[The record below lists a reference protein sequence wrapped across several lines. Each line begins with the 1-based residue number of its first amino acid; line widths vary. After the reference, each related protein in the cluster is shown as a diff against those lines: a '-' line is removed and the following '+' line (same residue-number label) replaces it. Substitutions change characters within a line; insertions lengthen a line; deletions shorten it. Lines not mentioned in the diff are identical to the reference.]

1 MTTEDNPVYDTD
13 EIDKLVADEQA
24 TEQAEY
30 NPAAEQAEV
39 EHNQAAHNGAKAL
52 AALSV
57 ETVSSI
63 IQAAQPVSIDQ
74 PTKDELAGK
83 LAPVLH
89 KYGLGGEMP
98 PWLAAYREELE
109 LGMALAGFAYGL
121 YQQIKTA
128 QQDEQESDSGQPPQ
142 PQAR

>member
-63 IQAAQPVSIDQ
+63 SKPRSRSVS
-74 PTKDELAGK
+74 TS
-83 LAPVLH
+83 
-89 KYGLGGEMP
+89 P
-98 PWLAAYREELE
+98 PR
-109 LGMALAGFAYGL
+109 
-121 YQQIKTA
+121 T
-128 QQDEQESDSGQPPQ
+128 S
-142 PQAR
+142 